1 MLLSKLERWYVNGW
15 VRGAL
20 QRPLELALLG
30 RLYPFPRGAQ
40 VLDIGCGDGRGLV
53 ALAKRVAPLSL
64 VGVDADPRQV
74 AKARQT
80 LAASGLTAQI
90 LEASAETLPLPAQTY
105 DVVTSFGCLHHV
117 PNWRG
122 GVAEVARVLRH
133 GGMFYG
139 LEFYAPLLE
148 TGVIGAVFQRLFP
161 HPAQRFTHAALLA
174 ELAAQGLVVLN
185 HTNLLGL
192 AGLVVARRVAGGG
205 YD

>member
-20 QRPLELALLG
+20 QRPLELALLN

-64 VGVDADPRQV
+64 VGIDADPRQV
-74 AKARQT
+74 AKARQ
-80 LAASGLTAQI
+80 AMAVSGLTAHI
-90 LEASAETLPLPAQTY
+90 AEASAEALPLPAQTY

-117 PNWRG
+117 PNWRA

-133 GGMFYG
+133 GGVFYG

-148 TGVIGAVFQRLFP
+148 NILFKKLFP
-161 HPAQRFTHAALLA
+161 HPAQRFTHAELLA

>member
-20 QRPLELALLG
+20 QRPLELALLN

-40 VLDIGCGDGRGLV
+40 VLEIGCGDGRGLV
-53 ALAKRVAPLSL
+53 ALARRIAPLNL
-64 VGVDADPRQV
+64 VGIDADPCQV
-74 AKARQT
+74 ARARQT
-80 LAASGLTAQI
+80 MAANGLTAHI
-90 LEASAETLPLPAQTY
+90 AEASAEALPLPAQTY

-133 GGMFYG
+133 GGVFYG

-148 TGVIGAVFQRLFP
+148 NHVFQKLFP
-161 HPAQRFTHAALLA
+161 HPAQRFTHTEFLA

-185 HTNLLGL
+185 HTNWLGL